1 MFRQLVAVS
10 MISATVL
17 AAGAA
22 FAVPQPPSRG
32 PGKKPKVSYPESK
45 TVATQTKFA
54 VVNANGITAR
64 GRGVV
69 SSQSLGTGFYEVI
82 FNRNVTRC
90 AYVAT
95 VGSSATSGTEPTG
108 EMTVVGRAGN
118 VNGVFLTS
126 TDSTGAAA
134 DRGFHLQILCP

>member
-1 MFRQLVAVS
+1 MFRQLMAVS

-22 FAVPQPPSRG
+22 FAAPQPPSRG
-32 PGKKPKVSYPESK
+32 PGKKPKISYPDSK
-45 TVATQTKFA
+45 TVVTQTKFA
-54 VVNANGITAR
+54 VVDDNGITAR

-69 SSQSLGTGFYEVI
+69 SSQRLGTGLYEVI
-82 FNRNVTRC
+82 FNRNVRSC
-90 AYVAT
+90 SYVAT
-95 VGSSATSGTEPTG
+95 VGLSGSSGFSSSG
-108 EMTVVGRAGN
+108 EMTVVGRVSS

-126 TDSTGAAA
+126 TDSAGTLT

>member
-22 FAVPQPPSRG
+22 FAAPQPPSRG

-54 VVNANGITAR
+54 VVNDTGITAR

-69 SSQSLGTGFYEVI
+69 SSQNLGTGFYEVI

-90 AYVAT
+90 SYVAT
-95 VGSSATSGTEPTG
+95 VGSSATSGTSPTG
-108 EMTVVGRAGN
+108 EMTVVGRAAN
-118 VNGVFLTS
+118 PNGVFLTA
-126 TDSTGAAA
+126 TDSAGTAAN
-134 DRGFHLQILCP
+134 RGFHLQILCP